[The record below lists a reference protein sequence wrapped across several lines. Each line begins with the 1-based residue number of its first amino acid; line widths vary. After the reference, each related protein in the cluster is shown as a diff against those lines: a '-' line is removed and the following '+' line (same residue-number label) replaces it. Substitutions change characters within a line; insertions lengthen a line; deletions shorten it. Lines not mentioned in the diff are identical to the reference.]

1 MPVVEDRVS
10 GFIKDREGNVFGLK
24 VRTEDYLYSFE
35 SKRGEPWEPPET
47 TGSAVRFEWE
57 PYEKDGKT
65 KRYITVIQTLAASQ
79 DVTPEAP
86 SEPGGARDGQFRS
99 PLDFRREKAL
109 EQAVAYYAASPDVKP
124 DEVIATAS
132 IFEKYL
138 EGGYGRQG

>member
-10 GFIKDREGNVFGLK
+10 GFIKTREGKVFGLK
-24 VRTEDYLYSFE
+24 IRDENYLYSFE
-35 SKRGEPWEPPET
+35 DKRGEPWEPPET

-86 SEPGGARDGQFRS
+86 SGAGEARDGQFRS
-99 PLDFRREKAL
+99 PLDFRRTSAL
-109 EQAVAYYAASPDVKP
+109 AQAVAFHAQDATPSVT
-124 DEVIATAS
+124 EVIKTAAVM
-132 IFEKYL
+132 EKYL
-138 EGGYGRQG
+138 EGGYERS

>member
-10 GFIKDREGNVFGLK
+10 GFIKDKEQKIFGLK

-47 TGSAVRFEWE
+47 IGSAVRFEWE

-79 DVTPEAP
+79 DVTPEAT
-86 SEPGGARDGQFRS
+86 SEPSGAVDTGYRTPNQIMACY
-99 PLDFRREKAL
+99 AL
-109 EQAVAYYAASPDVKP
+109 ESASRIMATVAGTATERTGTALS
-124 DEVIATAS
+124 IA
-132 IFEKYL
+132 EEML
-138 EGGYGRQG
+138 EWAKKQK